1 MLIRSSWMVS
11 SQLQSV
17 SRVRRRLLSL
27 LLSFHRVC
35 TQERY
40 CENRVCIREIEEQ
53 LPQSRREREREIV
66 RDKRLSRRERLIGV
80 AIGSKGLRPSIL
92 ISIIVGPRWNPLS
105 NLSLFLPPSTSTRT
119 PAGHRN
125 YASFHRCYSSLIQI
139 MLRSITERER
149 GREGS
154 IYSKFTFRGGG
165 HGFDACNFLAE
176 KVSRIREKGWGNF
189 MGRGNLIQNSL
200 QLTPFNRRE
209 SWNRERER
217 NSARD
222 TTGIDLP
229 SLSPPP
235 SSRFELYFR
244 QPSPFSSRPIIIL
257 ISTRLETLINCPLT
271 WDLEQRGTGLGNVAG
286 YCQID
291 VKISV
296 EERTITRLIPL
307 GHRPGDLNSGIT
319 ILPALRM
326 KSYVRGISIS
336 HETVGDNWVG
346 YAFIWTWNISQRIF
360 LRGLTIIIV
369 SLRTGGF
376 LWWNLE

>member
-1 MLIRSSWMVS
+1 MVS

-149 GREGS
+149 EG
-154 IYSKFTFRGGG
+154 
-165 HGFDACNFLAE
+165 E
-176 KVSRIREKGWGNF
+176 KVRFIRNSGLEEEVTGSMRVIFSRKRFRAYARRAEEISWVAVIWFRIRCSWRLSTAE
-189 MGRGNLIQNSL
+189 
-200 QLTPFNRRE
+200 NRE
-209 SWNRERER
+209 TERER
-217 NSARD
+217 
-222 TTGIDLP
+222 GIPREIRQGSICLP
-229 SLSPPP
+229 SPLHH
-235 SSRFELYFR
+235 
-244 QPSPFSSRPIIIL
+244 
-257 ISTRLETLINCPLT
+257 RLVSNYIF
-271 WDLEQRGTGLGNVAG
+271 
-286 YCQID
+286 
-291 VKISV
+291 
-296 EERTITRLIPL
+296 
-307 GHRPGDLNSGIT
+307 
-319 ILPALRM
+319 
-326 KSYVRGISIS
+326 
-336 HETVGDNWVG
+336 DN
-346 YAFIWTWNISQRIF
+346 
-360 LRGLTIIIV
+360 LLH
-369 SLRTGGF
+369 SLLARS
-376 LWWNLE
+376 

>member
-1 MLIRSSWMVS
+1 M
-11 SQLQSV
+11 
-17 SRVRRRLLSL
+17 RVI
-27 LLSFHRVC
+27 F
-35 TQERY
+35 
-40 CENRVCIREIEEQ
+40 
-53 LPQSRREREREIV
+53 
-66 RDKRLSRRERLIGV
+66 
-80 AIGSKGLRPSIL
+80 
-92 ISIIVGPRWNPLS
+92 
-105 NLSLFLPPSTSTRT
+105 
-119 PAGHRN
+119 
-125 YASFHRCYSSLIQI
+125 
-139 MLRSITERER
+139 
-149 GREGS
+149 
-154 IYSKFTFRGGG
+154 
-165 HGFDACNFLAE
+165 
-176 KVSRIREKGWGNF
+176 SRIREKGWGNF

-336 HETVGDNWVG
+336 HETVGDNWVS

>member
-1 MLIRSSWMVS
+1 M
-11 SQLQSV
+11 
-17 SRVRRRLLSL
+17 
-27 LLSFHRVC
+27 C

-149 GREGS
+149 EG
-154 IYSKFTFRGGG
+154 
-165 HGFDACNFLAE
+165 E
-176 KVSRIREKGWGNF
+176 KVRFIRNSRLEEEVTGSMRVIFSRIREKGWGNF

-217 NSARD
+217 EEFRERYDRD
-222 TTGIDLP
+222 RFAFPLP
-229 SLSPPP
+229 STIVSFRIIFSTTFSILFSPDHN
-235 SSRFELYFR
+235 SHFN
-244 QPSPFSSRPIIIL
+244 
-257 ISTRLETLINCPLT
+257 STRNFDQLSVNVGSRTKGNRS
-271 WDLEQRGTGLGNVAG
+271 WKRGWLLPDRCKDFGRRAYNHSLNTTRTPSRGFKLGN
-286 YCQID
+286 YD
-291 VKISV
+291 
-296 EERTITRLIPL
+296 T
-307 GHRPGDLNSGIT
+307 SGVTNEI
-319 ILPALRM
+319 
-326 KSYVRGISIS
+326 VRSRNF
-336 HETVGDNWVG
+336 HFPRN
-346 YAFIWTWNISQRIF
+346 R
-360 LRGLTIIIV
+360 RG
-369 SLRTGGF
+369 
-376 LWWNLE
+376 

>member
-1 MLIRSSWMVS
+1 M
-11 SQLQSV
+11 
-17 SRVRRRLLSL
+17 
-27 LLSFHRVC
+27 C

-105 NLSLFLPPSTSTRT
+105 NLSLFLPPSTSTRI

-176 KVSRIREKGWGNF
+176 KVSRIREKG
-189 MGRGNLIQNSL
+189 
-200 QLTPFNRRE
+200 
-209 SWNRERER
+209 
-217 NSARD
+217 
-222 TTGIDLP
+222 
-229 SLSPPP
+229 
-235 SSRFELYFR
+235 
-244 QPSPFSSRPIIIL
+244 
-257 ISTRLETLINCPLT
+257 
-271 WDLEQRGTGLGNVAG
+271 
-286 YCQID
+286 
-291 VKISV
+291 
-296 EERTITRLIPL
+296 
-307 GHRPGDLNSGIT
+307 
-319 ILPALRM
+319 
-326 KSYVRGISIS
+326 
-336 HETVGDNWVG
+336 
-346 YAFIWTWNISQRIF
+346 
-360 LRGLTIIIV
+360 
-369 SLRTGGF
+369 
-376 LWWNLE
+376 

>member
-149 GREGS
+149 EG
-154 IYSKFTFRGGG
+154 
-165 HGFDACNFLAE
+165 E
-176 KVSRIREKGWGNF
+176 KVRFIRNSGLEEEVTGSMRVIFSRIREKGWGNF

>member
-53 LPQSRREREREIV
+53 LPAQSRREREIV

-105 NLSLFLPPSTSTRT
+105 NLSLFLPPSTSTRI

-149 GREGS
+149 EG
-154 IYSKFTFRGGG
+154 
-165 HGFDACNFLAE
+165 E
-176 KVSRIREKGWGNF
+176 KVRFIRNSRLEEEVTGSMRVIFSRKRFRAYARRAEEISWVAVIWFRIRCSWRLSTAE
-189 MGRGNLIQNSL
+189 
-200 QLTPFNRRE
+200 NRE
-209 SWNRERER
+209 TERER
-217 NSARD
+217 
-222 TTGIDLP
+222 GIPREIRQGSICLP
-229 SLSPPP
+229 SPLHH
-235 SSRFELYFR
+235 
-244 QPSPFSSRPIIIL
+244 
-257 ISTRLETLINCPLT
+257 RLVSNYIF
-271 WDLEQRGTGLGNVAG
+271 
-286 YCQID
+286 
-291 VKISV
+291 
-296 EERTITRLIPL
+296 
-307 GHRPGDLNSGIT
+307 
-319 ILPALRM
+319 
-326 KSYVRGISIS
+326 
-336 HETVGDNWVG
+336 DN
-346 YAFIWTWNISQRIF
+346 
-360 LRGLTIIIV
+360 LLH
-369 SLRTGGF
+369 SLLARS
-376 LWWNLE
+376 

>member
-1 MLIRSSWMVS
+1 MVS

-53 LPQSRREREREIV
+53 LPAQSRREREIV

-105 NLSLFLPPSTSTRT
+105 NLSLFLPPSTSTRI

-165 HGFDACNFLAE
+165 HGFDACNFLAHTRE
-176 KVSRIREKGWGNF
+176 GLRKFHGSR
-189 MGRGNLIQNSL
+189 
-200 QLTPFNRRE
+200 
-209 SWNRERER
+209 
-217 NSARD
+217 
-222 TTGIDLP
+222 
-229 SLSPPP
+229 
-235 SSRFELYFR
+235 
-244 QPSPFSSRPIIIL
+244 
-257 ISTRLETLINCPLT
+257 
-271 WDLEQRGTGLGNVAG
+271 
-286 YCQID
+286 
-291 VKISV
+291 
-296 EERTITRLIPL
+296 
-307 GHRPGDLNSGIT
+307 
-319 ILPALRM
+319 
-326 KSYVRGISIS
+326 
-336 HETVGDNWVG
+336 
-346 YAFIWTWNISQRIF
+346 
-360 LRGLTIIIV
+360 
-369 SLRTGGF
+369 
-376 LWWNLE
+376 

>member
-176 KVSRIREKGWGNF
+176 KVSRIREKG
-189 MGRGNLIQNSL
+189 
-200 QLTPFNRRE
+200 
-209 SWNRERER
+209 
-217 NSARD
+217 
-222 TTGIDLP
+222 
-229 SLSPPP
+229 
-235 SSRFELYFR
+235 
-244 QPSPFSSRPIIIL
+244 
-257 ISTRLETLINCPLT
+257 
-271 WDLEQRGTGLGNVAG
+271 
-286 YCQID
+286 
-291 VKISV
+291 
-296 EERTITRLIPL
+296 
-307 GHRPGDLNSGIT
+307 
-319 ILPALRM
+319 
-326 KSYVRGISIS
+326 
-336 HETVGDNWVG
+336 
-346 YAFIWTWNISQRIF
+346 
-360 LRGLTIIIV
+360 
-369 SLRTGGF
+369 
-376 LWWNLE
+376 